1 MLLCAI
7 VIFRLLLSC
16 SVWYLPCVVPQH
28 VVVDIG
34 LTGLYHH
41 VLYWTAK
48 YTEASILC
56 SLLCYVT
63 GYWGA
68 QCYTLPGCWFPC
80 TAAAWGTL
88 LYHVRLPASM
98 LCCSGHT
105 VMPCQV
111 AGFHVW
117 PLCLDCY
124 TVPGCWVPCTAAVC
138 ILLYRSRLLGS
149 MYSCGVYT
157 GIQG

>member
-1 MLLCAI
+1 M
-7 VIFRLLLSC
+7 VIFRLLLSH

-34 LTGLYHH
+34 LTDLYHH

-88 LYHVRLPASM
+88 LYHVRLLASM

-105 VMPCQV
+105 VMPCR
-111 AGFHVW
+111 
-117 PLCLDCY
+117 
-124 TVPGCWVPCTAAVC
+124 GCWVPCMAAVFR
-138 ILLYRSRLLGS
+138 LLYSARLLSS
-149 MYSCGVYT
+149 MHCCCLSTKRPYIVNKKTIHSLCKKV
-157 GIQG
+157 